1 MELIR
6 NRSFTLTTG
15 DSKSSRLRRLRN
27 GVPQGLV
34 LDPLLFNIYT
44 YDIPS
49 ITSKKFAYADDLAIL
64 HTSGEWK
71 ELERTLSQD
80 MTALSEYL
88 QTWRLKLSH
97 TKTVTAAFHL
107 HNREAKREL
116 KVCNIG
122 KTLPFCPVPTYLG
135 VKLDRS
141 LTYRPHLEALRKKL
155 CARISLLRRLAG
167 TGWGASA
174 KTLRTAAL
182 SLVYS
187 TAEYCAPVWCRSV
200 HIRLIDSVINDA
212 LRIVTG
218 CLRPTPS
225 VYLPVLSG
233 IQPAELRRQGATLSL
248 ANRSSLD
255 PDHIL
260 HGQFHE
266 SQDVCRERLKSRR
279 SFVPAARKLLDSLS
293 EMDVRAAEWTNTK
306 WDMEYSAN
314 ALSLHAFIPKA
325 SSRPLGMGL
334 PRAAWVK
341 LNRLRS
347 GVGRFC
353 SSMYKWGLAPL
364 ANCECGAS
372 EQTADHI
379 ISQCPIH
386 RAPRGMFGLMVLDD
400 ETRCWLKPHTLSIW
414 PKQFG
419 GQGGKRIN
427 PRPWS
432 FHLSWKRCPAKRR
445 RRRSIKTTYHFVLL
459 NSQFMQSLNSRNCG
473 DHYRLNCSVLF
484 ILLKYNII
492 AILAVIIFMMHNFY
506 GWCTFIAEFVV

>member
-1 MELIR
+1 M
-6 NRSFTLTTG
+6 
-15 DSKSSRLRRLRN
+15 
-27 GVPQGLV
+27 
-34 LDPLLFNIYT
+34 
-44 YDIPS
+44 
-49 ITSKKFAYADDLAIL
+49 
-64 HTSGEWK
+64 
-71 ELERTLSQD
+71 
-80 MTALSEYL
+80 
-88 QTWRLKLSH
+88 
-97 TKTVTAAFHL
+97 
-107 HNREAKREL
+107 
-116 KVCNIG
+116 
-122 KTLPFCPVPTYLG
+122 
-135 VKLDRS
+135 
-141 LTYRPHLEALRKKL
+141 
-155 CARISLLRRLAG
+155 
-167 TGWGASA
+167 
-174 KTLRTAAL
+174 

-212 LRIVTG
+212 SRIVSG

-266 SQDVCRERLKSRR
+266 SQDICRERSKSRH
-279 SFVPAARKLLDSLS
+279 SFVPAVRKLLDSLS
-293 EMDVRAAEWTNTK
+293 EMDVHAAEWTNTK

-325 SSRPLGMGL
+325 GSRPLGMGL

-400 ETRCWLKPHTLSIW
+400 ETRCWLKSFTVSI
-414 PKQFG
+414 
-419 GQGGKRIN
+419 
-427 PRPWS
+427 
-432 FHLSWKRCPAKRR
+432 
-445 RRRSIKTTYHFVLL
+445 
-459 NSQFMQSLNSRNCG
+459 
-473 DHYRLNCSVLF
+473 
-484 ILLKYNII
+484 
-492 AILAVIIFMMHNFY
+492 
-506 GWCTFIAEFVV
+506 

>member
-1 MELIR
+1 METLHKIQKRVKGVLTR
-6 NRSFTLTTG
+6 NNTNPFNPTIINVH
-15 DSKSSRLRRLRN
+15 LRGSN
-27 GVPQGLV
+27 KHWK
-34 LDPLLFNIYT
+34 
-44 YDIPS
+44 PS
-49 ITSKKFAYADDLAIL
+49 DN
-64 HTSGEWK
+64 H
-71 ELERTLSQD
+71 
-80 MTALSEYL
+80 
-88 QTWRLKLSH
+88 LKLLNEPGTPFRWTAWRGVVPGERFSYIFGFQP
-97 TKTVTAAFHL
+97 AAFHL

-135 VKLDRS
+135 VKLDKS

-155 CARISLLRRLAG
+155 SARVSLLRRLAG

-225 VYLPVLSG
+225 IYLPVLSG

-293 EMDVRAAEWTNTK
+293 EMDVRAAECTNTK

-325 SSRPLGMGL
+325 NSRTLGMGL
-334 PRAAWVK
+334 PKAAWVK

-400 ETRCWLKPHTLSIW
+400 ETRCWLKSLTVSI
-414 PKQFG
+414 
-419 GQGGKRIN
+419 
-427 PRPWS
+427 
-432 FHLSWKRCPAKRR
+432 
-445 RRRSIKTTYHFVLL
+445 
-459 NSQFMQSLNSRNCG
+459 
-473 DHYRLNCSVLF
+473 
-484 ILLKYNII
+484 
-492 AILAVIIFMMHNFY
+492 
-506 GWCTFIAEFVV
+506 

>member
-1 MELIR
+1 MVRMIMELIR

-15 DSKSSRLRRLRN
+15 DSKPSRLRRLRN
-27 GVPQGLV
+27 GVPQGSV
-34 LDPLLFNIYT
+34 LAPLLFNIYT

-80 MTALSEYL
+80 MTTLSEYL

-155 CARISLLRRLAG
+155 SARVSLLRRLAG

-212 LRIVTG
+212 LCIVTG

-225 VYLPVLSG
+225 VYLPVLSD
-233 IQPAELRRQGATLSL
+233 IQPAELRRQGATLSP

-279 SFVPAARKLLDSLS
+279 SFVPAARKSLDSLS

-379 ISQCPIH
+379 ILQCPIH
-386 RAPRGMFGLMVLDD
+386 RAPRGMFSLMVLDD
-400 ETRCWLKPHTLSIW
+400 ETRCWLKSLTVSI
-414 PKQFG
+414 
-419 GQGGKRIN
+419 
-427 PRPWS
+427 
-432 FHLSWKRCPAKRR
+432 
-445 RRRSIKTTYHFVLL
+445 
-459 NSQFMQSLNSRNCG
+459 
-473 DHYRLNCSVLF
+473 
-484 ILLKYNII
+484 
-492 AILAVIIFMMHNFY
+492 
-506 GWCTFIAEFVV
+506 